1 MAEKAVPLTKDG
13 MERLKQEL
21 DHLINVRRHEVADR
35 IHASKELAS
44 AQNNSEYEEAKN
56 EQAFVEGRIMTLEH
70 MLQNATIIDEEA
82 AHHASRVQIGSTVH
96 VNDDASGKEMQYTIV
111 GGAEA
116 QPTKGLIS
124 NDSPVGLAL
133 LGKRVGDVVQISV
146 PKGVLKLTV
155 TKIS

>member
-21 DHLINVRRHEVADR
+21 DQLINVRRHEVADR
-35 IHASKELAS
+35 IHQSKELTS
-44 AQNNSEYEEAKN
+44 AQNSSEYEEAKN

-70 MLQNATIIDEEA
+70 MLQNAIVIDEEA

-96 VNDDASGKEMQYTIV
+96 VSDGSGKAMEYTIV

-133 LGKRVGDVVQISV
+133 LGKRVGDEVQISV

-155 TKIS
+155 KKIS

>member
-1 MAEKAVPLTKDG
+1 MAEKAVPLTREG
-13 MERLKQEL
+13 MERLKEEL
-21 DHLINVRRHEVADR
+21 NHLINVRRHEVADR

-56 EQAFVEGRIMTLEH
+56 EQAFVEGRIFTLEH
-70 MLQNATIIDEEA
+70 MLQNASVIDEVA
-82 AHHASRVQIGSTVH
+82 AHKANRVQIGSTVKISD
-96 VNDDASGKEMQYTIV
+96 NNGKEMQYTIV

-116 QPTKGLIS
+116 QPSKGLIS

-133 LGKRVGDVVQISV
+133 LGRRVGDLVQISV

-155 TKIS
+155 TEIS

>member
-1 MAEKAVPLTKDG
+1 MAEKAVPLTKTG
-13 MERLKQEL
+13 MARLKDEL
-21 DHLINVRRHEVADR
+21 EHLVNVRRHEVADR
-35 IHASKELAS
+35 IHQSKELSS

-56 EQAFVEGRIMTLEH
+56 EQAFVEGRILTLEH
-70 MLQNATIIDEEA
+70 MLQNAIVIDEEA
-82 AHHASRVQIGSTVH
+82 AHRASRVQIGSTVH
-96 VNDDASGKEMQYTIV
+96 VSDGNGKETQYTIV

-146 PKGVLKLTV
+146 PKGVVKLKV
-155 TKIS
+155 TGIT

>member
-1 MAEKAVPLTKDG
+1 MAEKVVPLTREG
-13 MERLKQEL
+13 MERMKEEL
-21 DHLINVRRHEVADR
+21 NHLINVRRHEVADR

-56 EQAFVEGRIMTLEH
+56 EQAFVEGRILTLEH
-70 MLQNATIIDEEA
+70 MLQNAMLIDEAA
-82 AHHASRVQIGSTVH
+82 AHTASRVQIGSTVK
-96 VNDDASGKEMQYTIV
+96 VNDGNGKEMQYTIV

-116 QPTKGLIS
+116 QPGKGWIS

-133 LGKRVGDVVQISV
+133 LGKRVGDLVQISV

-155 TKIS
+155 TEIS

>member
-13 MERLKQEL
+13 MTRLQKEL
-21 DHLINVRRHEVADR
+21 DHLINVRRHEVAER
-35 IHASKELAS
+35 IHQSKELSS

-56 EQAFVEGRIMTLEH
+56 EQAFVEGRIMTLER
-70 MLQNATIIDEEA
+70 MLQNAIVIDEEA

-96 VNDDASGKEMQYTIV
+96 VSDGNGKSTEYTIV

>member
-13 MERLKQEL
+13 MAKLKQEL
-21 DHLINVRRHEVADR
+21 EHLVNVRRHEVANR

-44 AQNNSEYEEAKN
+44 ASNNSEYEEAKN
-56 EQAFVEGRIMTLEH
+56 EQAFVEGRILTLEH
-70 MLQNATIIDEEA
+70 MLDNAILIDEEA
-82 AHHASRVQIGSTVH
+82 AHSASRVQIGSTVQ
-96 VNDDASGKEMQYTIV
+96 VTDSATGKQMQYTIV

-146 PKGVLKLTV
+146 PKGVLKLKV
-155 TKIS
+155 EKIG

>member
-1 MAEKAVPLTKDG
+1 MAEKAVPLTKEG
-13 MERLKQEL
+13 LAKLKQEL

-35 IHASKELAS
+35 IHQSKEDAT
-44 AQNNSEYEEAKN
+44 AQNNSEYEDAKN

-70 MLQNATIIDEEA
+70 MLQNASIIDEEA
-82 AHHASRVQIGSTVH
+82 AHHANRVQIGSTVH
-96 VNDDASGKEMQYTIV
+96 VNDGDGKSFEYTIV

-116 QPTKGLIS
+116 QPSKGYIS

-133 LGKRVGDVVQISV
+133 LGKRVGDQVQISV

-155 TKIS
+155 TAIT

>member
-1 MAEKAVPLTKDG
+1 MAEKAVPLTKEG
-13 MERLKQEL
+13 MVRLQEEL
-21 DHLINVRRHEVADR
+21 NHLISVRRHEVADR
-35 IHASKELAS
+35 IHQSKELTN

-56 EQAFVEGRIMTLEH
+56 EQAFVEGRIMTLER
-70 MLQNATIIDEEA
+70 MLQNATVIDEEA

-96 VNDDASGKEMQYTIV
+96 VSDANGKEMTYTIV

-133 LGKRVGDVVQISV
+133 LGKRVGDRVQISV